1 MNSKKK
7 KILIAAGIFLIALN
21 IFAFYILQEGIGI
34 AEAIKNTKNKAAL
47 NALEQKQIF
56 SDVFPSLIFT
66 IDIAIIFFV
75 CYLLIKILFKSLK
88 KSLSTKS

>member
-47 NALEQKQIF
+47 NSLEQKQIF
-56 SDVFPSLIFT
+56 SDVIPSLIFT

>member
-47 NALEQKQIF
+47 NSLEQKQIF
-56 SDVFPSLIFT
+56 SDVIPSLIFT

-75 CYLLIKILFKSLK
+75 GYLLIKILFKSLK